1 MGALRLW
8 CRRIRI
14 HVVDLA
20 TLIYKSIQYPYIEFE
35 YINI

>member
-14 HVVDLA
+14 HVVNLA
-20 TLIYKSIQYPYIEFE
+20 TLIYKSIQYSHIGSE